1 MNHKEYIELLNNMES
16 KMKDESNRNTQRLL
30 ESKVKILTETVD
42 ILQKL
47 VEDLCDMVI
56 KRGKKK

>member
-47 VEDLCDMVI
+47 CGETQGDSS
-56 KRGKKK
+56 